1 MQDLDLRAPVAWVP
15 GESALGDLD
24 LARFDLLV
32 NTTSAGMW
40 PHSNDSPWPEALPL
54 PFHWTV
60 FDLVYNPLET
70 RLLRQARQAGAQ
82 TIDGLGMLV
91 WQGALAFEL
100 WTGQAPPLALMRSAA
115 LDALGAKR

>member
-1 MQDLDLRAPVAWVP
+1 MP
-15 GESALGDLD
+15 S
-24 LARFDLLV
+24 
-32 NTTSAGMW
+32 
-40 PHSNDSPWPEALPL
+40 
-54 PFHWTV
+54 HWTV

-100 WTGQAPPLALMRSAA
+100 WTGQAPPADLMRTAA
-115 LDALGAKR
+115 LEALGIRR